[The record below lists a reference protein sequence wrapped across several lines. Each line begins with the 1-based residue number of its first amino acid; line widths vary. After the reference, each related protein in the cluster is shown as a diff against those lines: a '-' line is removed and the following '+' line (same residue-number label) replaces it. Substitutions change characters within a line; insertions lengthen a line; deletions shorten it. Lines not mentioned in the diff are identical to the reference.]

1 MATTWS
7 AIEGEIKRDLEL
19 IYRYI
24 QSLAPQNSRYVS
36 IDRGR
41 VVDYIYVDGK
51 RTRTNTNNL
60 FNSVSIGERSSGN
73 GKDLVSIVYVD
84 GGRVPY
90 YQRAV
95 LSPTLRVA
103 KHFGRTEYGRKRYG
117 SESVEKDVVN
127 RNYLYYM
134 KAEGYVASIIGKYN
148 GREYR
153 ITDSIEVFK

>member
-1 MATTWS
+1 MITSWG

-19 IYRYI
+19 IYRHI
-24 QSLAPQNSRYVS
+24 KSLAPQNSRYVS
-36 IDRGR
+36 VDRGR

-51 RTRTNTNNL
+51 RVRTNTNNL

-90 YQRAV
+90 YQKAV

-103 KHFGRTEYGRKRYG
+103 KHFGRTEYGSKRYG
-117 SESVEKDVVN
+117 SESVERDVIN

-134 KAEGYVASIIGKYN
+134 KAEGYVSSVIGKYN
-148 GREYR
+148 GREYK
-153 ITDSIEVFK
+153 ISDSIEVFR

>member
-1 MATTWS
+1 MITSWG

-24 QSLAPQNSRYVS
+24 QGLAPQNSRYVG
-36 IDRGR
+36 IDNGR
-41 VVDYIYVDGK
+41 VVDYIYVEGK
-51 RTRTNTNNL
+51 RVRTNTNNL
-60 FNSVSIGERSSGN
+60 FSSVSMGEESLGSGKN
-73 GKDLVSIVYVD
+73 LVSRVYVD
-84 GGRVPY
+84 SGRVPY
-90 YQRAV
+90 YQKAV
-95 LSPTLRVA
+95 LSPTLKVA
-103 KHFGRTEYGRKRYG
+103 KHFGRTEYGSKRYG

-134 KAEGYVASIIGKYN
+134 KAEGYVANILGKYN